1 MKKKTLCL
9 AACVAAVVLLVGCA
23 GDSAPAPAAEV
34 EVAAGSSTPWCP
46 SEDQKTALIS
56 FTGDALDDEIFV
68 NAAFVDDFVLSV
80 SLSINEPA
88 EHVLPDVL
96 REFSEAVGRAAAEAG
111 KPSSTDLYI
120 EFVWADGMRWQEIAA
135 GGDLS

>member
-9 AACVAAVVLLVGCA
+9 AACVAAVFLLAGCS
-23 GDSAPAPAAEV
+23 GDPAPAPAAEV
-34 EVAAGSSTPWCP
+34 EVAAHANAPWFP

-56 FTGDALDDEIFV
+56 FAGDTLDDEIFAG
-68 NAAFVDDFVLSV
+68 AAFVDDFVLSV

-88 EHVLPDVL
+88 EYALPDVL
-96 REFSEAVGRAAAEAG
+96 REFSEAVGRAATEAG
-111 KPSSTDLYI
+111 KPADTDFYI
-120 EFVWADGMRWQEIAA
+120 EFVWSDGVRWQDIAA